1 MHYTKLTQPFGIGEW
16 LPSALVVIGRY
27 FPERSIFQIF
37 AALASWFHIG
47 IVVIWYFITK
57 TPNSKVPELVF
68 ASGLVRTVFL
78 AGIIYIPSQDDHD
91 THDKCFA
98 GYLLMTGIWFYGL
111 LTFTGGTQ
119 DGAQQMKGEN
129 VDQSAS
135 EIADSEADMSI
146 LPRHEQTIKSREKPS
161 SKLGHEQNEED
172 KEDSS
177 KRYRK
182 PHATEG
188 YKLRKQIAITYALLF
203 IPLGHYMMQTRVY
216 GLSGAVSKYAIFEW
230 LAIILDIAFD
240 GVAMKEF
247 NGLELKVLAYPYPSH
262 YNGSLGDEK
271 DENLDE
277 DKTVS
282 SSQKEHME
290 RYFA

>member
-1 MHYTKLTQPFGIGEW
+1 MWIKVQAKLLTQK
-16 LPSALVVIGRY
+16 
-27 FPERSIFQIF
+27 QIW
-37 AALASWFHIG
+37 A
-47 IVVIWYFITK
+47 Y
-57 TPNSKVPELVF
+57 
-68 ASGLVRTVFL
+68 
-78 AGIIYIPSQDDHD
+78 
-91 THDKCFA
+91 
-98 GYLLMTGIWFYGL
+98 YL
-111 LTFTGGTQ
+111 
-119 DGAQQMKGEN
+119 
-129 VDQSAS
+129 
-135 EIADSEADMSI
+135 DMS
-146 LPRHEQTIKSREKPS
+146 KPLNHGKTFQVS
-161 SKLGHEQNEED
+161 LGTNKTED

-290 RYFA
+290 RYFAWSILKILEFNNNAICFW